1 MARPRVFSIVRI
13 LIDLAAAGHYNAA
26 GGARSELWSA
36 NMAGD
41 SRLLV
46 QGIGDVTIVN
56 FIDASILDMAHI
68 QKIADELY
76 SLVDEKDK
84 RKMVLD
90 FSAVKF
96 LSSQMLGVL
105 LTLQKKIKALKGKV
119 VFCALKPELKKVFQI
134 TGLDKLFE
142 FYPDETKALDG
153 F

>member
-1 MARPRVFSIVRI
+1 
-13 LIDLAAAGHYNAA
+13 
-26 GGARSELWSA
+26 
-36 NMAGD
+36 MAGD

-76 SLVDEKDK
+76 SLVDERDK
-84 RKMVLD
+84 RKLILD

-105 LTLQKKIKALKGKV
+105 LTMQKKVKGLKGKMC
-119 VFCALKPELKKVFQI
+119 FCSLKPELQKVFQI
-134 TGLDKLFE
+134 TGLEKLFE
-142 FYPDETKALDG
+142 FYGDETKALNA